1 MNKYLAQ
8 LIFLPRAL
16 KLAAYAKKADKPT
29 RYMIGKSQIEIGRF
43 TYGSEHLNIK
53 EWGEGKSLT
62 IGSFCSIAD
71 RVTIFL
77 GGNHRV
83 DWVSTFPFGQ
93 VYPAHL
99 GTFGSPD
106 YQASNGSISI
116 GNCVWV
122 GSNVTIMSGV
132 TIGEGAVI
140 AANANVTK
148 DVGPY
153 EIVGGNPAK
162 LIRKRFDDETI
173 EKLLQLKWWDLDVEE
188 IKGMIPFLSAT
199 PDDDMLE
206 SLLKKY
212 RPS

>member
-29 RYMIGKSQIEIGRF
+29 RFMIGRSQIEIGRF

-62 IGSFCSIAD
+62 IGAFCSIAD
-71 RVTIFL
+71 RVTVFL

-99 GTFGSPD
+99 GTLGSPEF
-106 YQASNGSISI
+106 QASNGSISI
-116 GNCVWV
+116 GNCVWI

-132 TIGEGAVI
+132 TIGDGAVI

-148 DVGPY
+148 NVSPY

-162 LIRKRFDDETI
+162 HIRKRFEDKTI
-173 EKLLQLKWWDLDVEE
+173 EKLMELKWWDLDVDAIKE
-188 IKGMIPFLSAT
+188 IIPFLSSA
-199 PDDDMLE
+199 PDKEKLDML
-206 SLLKKY
+206 LQKY
-212 RPS
+212 RPN